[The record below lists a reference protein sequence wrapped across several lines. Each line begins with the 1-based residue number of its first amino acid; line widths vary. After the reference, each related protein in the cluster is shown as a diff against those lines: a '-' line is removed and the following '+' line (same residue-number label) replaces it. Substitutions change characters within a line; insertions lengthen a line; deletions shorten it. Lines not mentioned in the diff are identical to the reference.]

1 MVGPDYTRPAIDA
14 PKAFIYEV
22 KDAADTANT
31 QWWKQFNDPV
41 LDQLIAEALA
51 NNLNV
56 KVAVANVEQAAGVL
70 TQTRSSLF
78 PQVGYNGT
86 AGRGRVSESTA
97 TPQLSAG
104 IPNPQSSYEALL
116 SASWEIDLWGRIRR
130 LSEAARG
137 NLLATDEARRGVI
150 LSLVASVAGNYLTL
164 RGLDEQL
171 VISKSTLSAYGES
184 VRLYKLQFQ
193 YGQVSQMQ
201 VSQVQSQYETA
212 AVQIPLIE
220 SQIAQT
226 ENALSVLI
234 GRNPGPI
241 PRGKT
246 VYDLVLPKV
255 PAGVPSELLTRRP
268 DLLQAEDS
276 LIAAN
281 AQIGAARALYF
292 PTISLTGAGGSSS
305 SQLSNLFTGPAR
317 VWNYAGQLVGP
328 IFSFGAVSGQVAQAE
343 AAQKAAVYNYQYS
356 IQNAFADVENSLV
369 AEPETDRAAGG
380 AGAPGERAQELR
392 PARHAAVQR
401 RLHVV
406 HDGAARRAVAVPGRT
421 AARVAAR
428 LGILVQREH
437 LQGDGR
443 RLGGRGRPHDRRH
456 RAATRRSLHGHAAA
470 VLGTAHPTSRAPPTA
485 SRRTASG
492 TSAKSRS
499 RLKIR
504 AATRPRRACARGR
517 AGSGRRA
524 AGERRR

>member
-1 MVGPDYTRPAIDA
+1 MVGPDYTRPSVDA

-51 NNLNV
+51 HNLNV
-56 KVAVANVEQAAGVL
+56 KVAAANVESAAGVL
-70 TQTRSSLF
+70 TQTRSGLF

-116 SASWEIDLWGRIRR
+116 TASWELDLWGRIRR
-130 LSEAARG
+130 LSESARG

-171 VISKSTLSAYGES
+171 AISKSTLNAYGES

-241 PRGKT
+241 PRGKS

-255 PAGVPSELLTRRP
+255 PAGVPSDLLTRRP
-268 DLLQAEDS
+268 DLLQAEDT

-281 AQIGAARALYF
+281 ANIGAARALYF
-292 PTISLTGAGGSSS
+292 PTISLTGSGGASSNA
-305 SQLSNLFTGPAR
+305 LNNLFTGPAR
-317 VWNYAGQLVGP
+317 VWSYAGSLVGP
-328 IFSFGAVSGQVAQAE
+328 IFNFGAVSGQVAQAE
-343 AAQKAAVYNYQYS
+343 GAQQSALYNYQYS

-369 AEPETDRAAGG
+369 ANQKLIEQQA
-380 AGAPGERAQELR
+380 AQERLVNALKSYAQLATLQFNGGYTSYTTVLQAEQSLFPAELQLASLR
-392 PARHAAVQR
+392 ASVFSSSVNIYKAMGGGW
-401 RLHVV
+401 VV
-406 HDGAARRAVAVPGRT
+406 EADNMT
-421 AARVAAR
+421 
-428 LGILVQREH
+428 
-437 LQGDGR
+437 GD
-443 RLGGRGRPHDRRH
+443 
-456 RAATRRSLHGHAAA
+456 T
-470 VLGTAHPTSRAPPTA
+470 APPPNE
-485 SRRTASG
+485 
-492 TSAKSRS
+492 RS
-499 RLKIR
+499 TGMPPLF
-504 AATRPRRACARGR
+504 
-517 AGSGRRA
+517 
-524 AGERRR
+524 